1 MQFLWPDGLFSV
13 YAVSCKFLFITL
25 LISLKSKLAIL
36 ILIFLQPTFL
46 LYKSLK
52 ETCTVGLEFKHKG
65 VPMLLL
71 HQKQKTK
78 KKNPYFFPACSCLCC
93 SWMPSA
99 AWWKSNT
106 AGNKGR
112 AVLVKH
118 RWYRKANH
126 IVF

>member
-36 ILIFLQPTFL
+36 ILIFLEPTFL

-52 ETCTVGLEFKHKG
+52 EICTVGLEFKHKG

-78 KKNPYFFPACSCLCC
+78 KKTHTFFLLALV
-93 SWMPSA
+93 SA
-99 AWWKSNT
+99 VPGCHQLLDENQTLQETKEEQFW
-106 AGNKGR
+106 
-112 AVLVKH
+112 
-118 RWYRKANH
+118 
-126 IVF
+126 